1 MELLTI
7 LYVIL
12 AIALVLSGLLGAIYP
27 LLPGPPL
34 VFAGLWLGAY
44 ADHYQHAGFKTLV
57 LIAVLGGIAVLL
69 DFVAASFGAKRVG
82 ASPQAITGAFLGTMG
97 GLFFGITGLIFGPFI
112 GAVLGELYAQ
122 RSINQAAASGL
133 GTWLGLLLGTIAKLV
148 LSFMMIG
155 AFALAWILNI
165 S

>member
-1 MELLTI
+1 MEVLTI
-7 LYVIL
+7 VYVLL
-12 AIALVLSGLLGAIYP
+12 AIALVLGGLLGAVYP

-44 ADHYQHAGFKTLV
+44 ADRYQHAGFKTLV
-57 LIAVLGGIAVLL
+57 LLGVLGGIAVLL
-69 DFVAASFGAKRVG
+69 DFIAAGFGAKRVG
-82 ASPQAITGAFLGTMG
+82 ASPQAVTGATLGTLL
-97 GLFFGITGLIFGPFI
+97 GLFFGIPGLLFGPFV

-133 GTWLGLLLGTIAKLV
+133 GTWLGLLLGAIAKLA

-155 AFALAWILNI
+155 AFALAWIV
-165 S
+165 

>member
-1 MELLTI
+1 MEALTL
-7 LYVIL
+7 LYVLL
-12 AIALVLSGLLGAIYP
+12 AMALVLGGLIGAVYP
-27 LLPGPPL
+27 MLPGPPL

-57 LIAVLGGIAVLL
+57 LIGVLGGIAVLL
-69 DFVAASFGAKRVG
+69 DFIAASFGAKRVG
-82 ASPQAITGAFLGTMG
+82 ASAQAVTGATLGTLV
-97 GLFFGITGLIFGPFI
+97 GLFFGIPGLLLGPFL

-133 GTWLGLLLGTIAKLV
+133 GTWLGLLLGAIAKLA

-155 AFALAWILNI
+155 AFALAWVL
-165 S
+165 

>member
-1 MELLTI
+1 MEVLTI
-7 LYVIL
+7 LYVLL
-12 AIALVLSGLLGAIYP
+12 AIALVIGGLIGAVYP
-27 LLPGPPL
+27 MLPGPPM

-44 ADHYQHAGFKTLV
+44 ADHYGHAGFKTLI

-82 ASPQAITGAFLGTMG
+82 ASPQAVTGATLGTLV
-97 GLFFGITGLIFGPFI
+97 GLFFGIPGLLFGPFI

-122 RSINQAAASGL
+122 RSLNQAAASGF
-133 GTWLGLLLGTIAKLV
+133 GTWLGLLLGTIAKLA

-155 AFALAWILNI
+155 TFALAWII
-165 S
+165 